1 MPLRSAKMVASPDLL
16 PETEIPMVAD
26 LLLLRSSLASALRES
41 LLSSAKMARVRD
53 ALLVVRKAKARL
65 RVRRDVLLVKKAK
78 RVRRVNRKVVT
89 AADPLLPRSLP
100 ASALR
105 ESSLSSAKMVKVR
118 DAPVRS
124 LRVMTA
130 DPHLRKVRKAKRVTA
145 EDLLPLKSL
154 LASAPKESSLSSAK
168 TVKVRDAHLVRAVR
182 EMTADHPLLLRSSP
196 VSVPSKVVTA
206 LAALRSP
213 KSSPR

>member
-1 MPLRSAKMVASPDLL
+1 MLLRSAKMVASPDLL
-16 PETEIPMVAD
+16 PETEIPTVAD
-26 LLLLRSSLASALRES
+26 HLLLKSSPASALRES
-41 LLSSAKMARVRD
+41 SLSSAKMARVRD
-53 ALLVVRKAKARL
+53 VLLVVRKAKARM
-65 RVRRDVLLVKKAK
+65 RVRKDVLLVKKAK
-78 RVRRVNRKVVT
+78 KVRRVNRKVVT
-89 AADPLLPRSLP
+89 AADPLLPRSLL

-118 DAPVRS
+118 DAPVNC

-130 DPHLRKVRKAKRVTA
+130 DPHLRKVRKVKRVTA

-154 LASAPKESSLSSAK
+154 LVSALRESSLSSAK
-168 TVKVRDAHLVRAVR
+168 TVKVRDAPLVRAVR
-182 EMTADHPLLLRSSP
+182 EMTADPHLLLRSSP

-213 KSSPR
+213 ESSPR